1 MTPHDHGTATAT
13 PTAGASVEPV
23 TPNPA
28 PTPIPAAERPHHM
41 TAQDYLRAV
50 LRAPVYEVAVK
61 TPLEPMERLSQRLDN
76 VVLAKRE
83 DRQPVHSFK
92 LRGAYNR
99 MRQLSEAER
108 HAGVV
113 TASAGNHAQGVAL
126 SGARLGIR
134 AVIVMPV
141 TTPSIKVEAVKGF
154 GGHVVLRG
162 STFDEAKTH
171 AQWLAAEQDMTYVP
185 PFDDPLVI
193 AGQGTIGLELVQ
205 DDAGLDRIFVPVGG
219 GGLAAGISVLI
230 KQLMPEIQVI
240 GVEPEESAC
249 LAAALDAGRP
259 VDLDH
264 VSLFAEGVAVAR
276 IGDETFRVLQ
286 TCLDDVVTVNSDE
299 ISAAVKDLFDDTR
312 AVAEPAGALGLAGL
326 KKYVRTHHLHGER
339 LAHILSGANLN
350 FGSLRYIAE
359 RAELGEQREGLF
371 AVEIPERPGSFL
383 EFCRVLGGR
392 MVTEFN
398 YRYAEPDRASVFVG
412 VELHT
417 ASERGEI
424 VSALEKAGYR
434 VIDLSEDESAKT
446 HLRYM
451 IGGRPPADLD
461 ERVASFEFP
470 EAPGALVHFLTTLGS
485 RWNISLFH
493 YRSFGMDTGRVL
505 AGFAGAGPDP
515 GFTDHL
521 DAVGY
526 PWSDA
531 SDSPAYQFFMGQ
543 C

>member
-1 MTPHDHGTATAT
+1 MRMVTQSGLEASALGPADV
-13 PTAGASVEPV
+13 PAGQPV
-23 TPNPA
+23 PSA
-28 PTPIPAAERPHHM
+28 PM
-41 TAQDYLRAV
+41 SAQDYLRAV
-50 LRAPVYEVAVK
+50 LRAPVYEVAMK
-61 TPLEPMERLSQRLDN
+61 TPLEPMERLSRRIGN
-76 VVLAKRE
+76 TVLAKRE

-92 LRGAYNR
+92 LRGAYTR
-99 MRQLSEAER
+99 MRALSQQER
-108 HAGVV
+108 AAGVV

-126 SGARLGIR
+126 SGARLGVR

-141 TTPSIKVEAVKGF
+141 TTPSIKVEAVRQL
-154 GGHVVLRG
+154 GGEVVLAG
-162 STFDEAKTH
+162 NAFDEAKEH
-171 AQWLAAEQDMTYVP
+171 AVALAADHGLTYVA

-193 AGQGTIGLELVQ
+193 AGQGTIGLELLQ
-205 DDAGLDRIFVPVGG
+205 DDARLDRVFVPVGG
-219 GGLAAGISVLI
+219 GGLAAGIAVLI

-249 LAAALDAGRP
+249 LAAALAAGHP
-259 VDLDH
+259 VTLDH

-276 IGDETFRVLQ
+276 IGEETFRL
-286 TCLDDVVTVNSDE
+286 LKSSIDDVVTVSSDE

-312 AVAEPAGALGLAGL
+312 AVAEPAGAVSLAGL
-326 KKYVRTHHLHGER
+326 KKYVRGHDITGER

-371 AVEIPERPGSFL
+371 AVEIPERAGSFL
-383 EFCRVLGGR
+383 HFCRVLGRR

-398 YRYAEPDRASVFVG
+398 YRYCDPDRATVFVG
-412 VELHT
+412 VELH
-417 ASERGEI
+417 SREERADI
-424 VSALEKAGYR
+424 ASALRRGGYR
-434 VIDLSEDESAKT
+434 VADLSDDENAKT

-451 IGGRPPADLD
+451 IGGRPPVDLG
-461 ERVASFEFP
+461 ERLASFEFP
-470 EAPGALVHFLTTLGS
+470 ESPGALVHFLSVLGS

-505 AGFAGAGPDP
+505 AGFAGASADP
-515 GFTDHL
+515 GFTGHL

-531 SDSPAYQFFMGQ
+531 SDSPAYRFFQ
-543 C
+543 ADPR

>member
-1 MTPHDHGTATAT
+1 MVD
-13 PTAGASVEPV
+13 S
-23 TPNPA
+23 
-28 PTPIPAAERPHHM
+28 
-41 TAQDYLRAV
+41 QDYLRAV
-50 LRAPVYEVAVK
+50 LRAPVYEVAGK
-61 TPLEPMERLSQRLDN
+61 TPLEPMERLSRRLGN
-76 VVLAKRE
+76 TVLVKRE

-99 MRQLSEAER
+99 MRQLSQAER
-108 HAGVV
+108 AAGVV

-141 TTPSIKVEAVKGF
+141 STPSIKVEAVRQF
-154 GGHVVLRG
+154 GGEVVLFG
-162 STFDEAKTH
+162 SAFDEAKER
-171 AQWLAAEQDMTYVP
+171 AIALAAEEGLTYVA

-193 AGQGTIGLELVQ
+193 AGQGTIGLELLQ
-205 DDAGLDRIFVPVGG
+205 DDARLDRVFVPVGG
-219 GGLAAGISVLI
+219 GGLAAGIAVLI
-230 KQLMPEIQVI
+230 QQLMPEIQVI

-249 LAAALDAGRP
+249 LTAALDAGHP
-259 VDLDH
+259 VTLDH

-276 IGDETFRVLQ
+276 IGDETFRVLRD
-286 TCLDDVVTVNSDE
+286 CIDDVVTVSSDE

-312 AVAEPAGALGLAGL
+312 AVAEPAGAVSLAGL
-326 KKYVRTHHLHGER
+326 KKYVRAHDIRGER

-383 EFCRVLGGR
+383 DFCRVLGGR

-398 YRYAEPDRASVFVG
+398 YRYADPGKATVFVG
-412 VELHT
+412 VQLHT
-417 ASERGEI
+417 AAERADI
-424 VSALEKAGYR
+424 AAALVRGGYR
-434 VIDLSEDESAKT
+434 VADLSDDEDAKT

-451 IGGRPPADLD
+451 IGGRPPQDLE
-461 ERVASFEFP
+461 ERLASFEFP
-470 EAPGALVHFLTTLGS
+470 ESPGALVHFLSTLGS

-505 AGFAGAGPDP
+505 AGFAGARDDP
-515 GFTDHL
+515 GFTEHL

-526 PWSDA
+526 PWRDA
-531 SDSPAYQFFMGQ
+531 SDSAAYKFFLTRS
-543 C
+543 